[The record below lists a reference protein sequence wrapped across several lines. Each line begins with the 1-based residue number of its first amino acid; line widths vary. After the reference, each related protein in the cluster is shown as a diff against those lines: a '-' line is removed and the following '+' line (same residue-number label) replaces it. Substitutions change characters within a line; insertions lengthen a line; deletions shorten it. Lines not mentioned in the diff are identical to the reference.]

1 MTSTKYIQQTI
12 LPEIGETGQQK
23 LHRAKVLV
31 IGAGGLGC
39 PVLQNIAGM
48 GIGTIG
54 IVDGDCVHETNL
66 HRQLLYTIQDCGK
79 KKVFVAKEVLKK
91 INPNLKV
98 VTYDEFLSKVNIES
112 ILSEFDIIV
121 DCTDEIPIRYLLN
134 DYAVVLNK
142 PLVYASIHKFQ
153 GQLTVFNYNSGPSY
167 RCLFPNE
174 STNASTC
181 STTGVLGVIPN
192 ILGTLQANE
201 VVKVIL
207 NLGEIL
213 SGKLLIFDAL
223 HSKMSHINFIK
234 NEKQIKKAVANIAL
248 LKDETIFEMNPNL
261 NIDAEHFAEKINQ
274 KSCKIIDIRD
284 ENEFPKL
291 NNDYDVIYAPL
302 NKLNELSTIW
312 DKNQEYIL
320 CCQKGK
326 RSTIALNILQSKGFS
341 NVKQLENGIESLDLT
356 FLNK

>member
-1 MTSTKYIQQTI
+1 MISTKYIRQTI

-23 LHRAKVLV
+23 LHDAKVLV

-39 PVLQNIAGM
+39 PVLQNLAGM

-66 HRQLLYTIQDCGK
+66 HRQLLYTNDDCGR
-79 KKVFVAKEVLKK
+79 KKVIVAKEVLKK

-98 VTYDEFLSKVNIES
+98 VTYDEYLSKVNIET

-134 DYAVVLNK
+134 DYSVALKK

-174 STNASTC
+174 NNNTPTC

-207 NLGEIL
+207 NLGQIL

-223 HSKMSHINFIK
+223 HSKMSHINFTK
-234 NEKQIKKAVANIAL
+234 NEEQIKKALANIAL
-248 LKDETIFEMNPNL
+248 LKDEIFLETNL
-261 NIDAEHFAEKINQ
+261 NVNINALNFAEKINQ
-274 KSCKIIDIRD
+274 GNCKIIDIRE
-284 ENEFPKL
+284 ENEYPKL
-291 NNDYDVIYAPL
+291 NNYYNIIYAPL
-302 NKLNELSTIW
+302 NQINELSSLW

-326 RSTIALNILQSKGFS
+326 RSAIALNILLSKGFI

>member
-1 MTSTKYIQQTI
+1 MANTKYIRQII
-12 LPEIGETGQQK
+12 LPEIGEKGQQK
-23 LHRAKVLV
+23 LQAAKVLV

-39 PVLQNIAGM
+39 PVLQNLAGM

-79 KKVFVAKEVLKK
+79 KKVLAAKETLAK
-91 INPNLKV
+91 INPSLKV
-98 VTYDEFLSKVNIES
+98 ITFDEYLSKSNIES

-121 DCTDEIPIRYLLN
+121 DCTDEIPIRYVLN
-134 DYAVVLNK
+134 DYAITLNK

-174 STNASTC
+174 NTNTPTC

-207 NLGEIL
+207 NLGQIL
-213 SGKLLIFDAL
+213 SGRLLIFDAL
-223 HSKMSHINFIK
+223 QSKMNEVKFSRNEEQIQKAMANVVALKKEISSYINS
-234 NEKQIKKAVANIAL
+234 
-248 LKDETIFEMNPNL
+248 NL
-261 NIDAEHFAEKINQ
+261 NISALHFAEKIHQGN
-274 KSCKIIDIRD
+274 CKIIDIRE

-302 NKLNELSTIW
+302 NKINELAATW

-326 RSTIALNILQSKGFS
+326 RSTIALQVLQSKGFS
-341 NVKQLENGIESLDLT
+341 NIKQLENGIESLDLT